1 MGFKHSDESE
11 EVNEDNNDY
20 QEDESDDLEME
31 NNTDESLHDAK
42 STSNEGWANVMQKIL
57 RTNKPKRKKTIV
69 LAKAKKL
76 CDVKIKEKKE
86 EVSFE
91 IDGIKNVTETEESS
105 VETGEGTLQ
114 TKARIK
120 EKNFGIRV
128 KPSITDQE
136 REKMLQKIATR
147 GVVQLFNAVKQQQT
161 SINTKLSQAGPLER
175 KREQALKSIDKN
187 AFLDILMGGSK
198 SIPIDNNAKSKKLVE
213 ETNSKNKDDKIWDVL
228 RDDFV
233 MGAKLK
239 DWDKNDVEEESSSAP
254 EDMNSDVD

>member
-1 MGFKHSDESE
+1 MNLIEM
-11 EVNEDNNDY
+11 N
-20 QEDESDDLEME
+20 ESD
-31 NNTDESLHDAK
+31 TESLHDAK
-42 STSNEGWANVMQKIL
+42 STSNTGWADVMQKIL

-76 CDVKIKEKKE
+76 CDVKVKEKKE
-86 EVSFE
+86 DISFE
-91 IDGIKNVTETEESS
+91 IDGSKNVTEIEEAS
-105 VETGEGTLQ
+105 VKTGEHAVH
-114 TKARIK
+114 TKPKIK
-120 EKNFGIRV
+120 EKNLGIRV

-161 SINTKLSQAGPLER
+161 DISKKLTQAGPLER
-175 KREQALKSIDKN
+175 KREQVLKSIDKN

-198 SIPIDNNAKSKKLVE
+198 SISIDNTVQSEKVIE
-213 ETNSKNKDDKIWDVL
+213 QTNNKNKDDKIWSVL

-239 DWDKNDVEEESSSAP
+239 DWDKKDVEEEDSSAP
-254 EDMNSDVD
+254 EDMNSDMD